1 MNNLKVHHIGYLV
14 KKIDKAVT
22 VFSGLGYT
30 AGTVTRDTTRGI
42 DICFLRKDSLCV
54 ELISPFTGTS
64 TVSGLMDRYK
74 NCAYHI
80 CYESAQ
86 FETDLDGLEKEGWHR
101 IGEPMPAPALGG
113 RRVVFLMN
121 PVIGMIE
128 LLELLISP

>member
-30 AGTVTRDTTRGI
+30 AGTVTRDTARGI

-80 CYESAQ
+80 CYESAH
-86 FETDLDGLEKEGWHR
+86 FNDDLHELENSGFHI
-101 IGEPMPAPALGG
+101 IGEPLPAPAIDGHN
-113 RRVVFLMN
+113 VVFLMN
-121 PVIGMIE
+121 PAIGMIE
-128 LLELLISP
+128 LLET